1 MTFIGYKLQKRG
13 TMAVTVRLT
22 DQRANEL
29 STLMRR
35 CDRTAV
41 WVATQALLAAAH
53 ARTTTPLP
61 LADYLGRQQ
70 HTRRVFIE
78 LRGDALDL
86 VDGLA
91 ITHTVD
97 GQSAPSRH
105 TIVRAALAH
114 LVDSCG
120 GAEEAA
126 AHLGGFDA
134 GNAQGRGV
142 A

>member
-1 MTFIGYKLQKRG
+1 
-13 TMAVTVRLT
+13 MAVTVRLT
-22 DQRANEL
+22 DQRATEL
-29 STLMRR
+29 STLMSR

-70 HTRRVFIE
+70 HTRRRVFIE

-91 ITHTVD
+91 IAHTID
-97 GQSAPSRH
+97 GQPAPSRH
-105 TIVRAALAH
+105 TIVRAALAC

-120 GAEEAA
+120 GAEAA
-126 AHLGGFDA
+126 AARLGGVGDETS
-134 GNAQGRGV
+134 QGREV

>member
-1 MTFIGYKLQKRG
+1 
-13 TMAVTVRLT
+13 MAVTIRVT
-22 DQRANEL
+22 DQRAEEL

-53 ARTTTPLP
+53 AHTISPAP

-70 HTRRVFIE
+70 DTRRVFIE

-86 VDGLA
+86 ADGLVIA
-91 ITHTVD
+91 HTVN
-97 GQSAPSRH
+97 GQTAPSRH

-114 LVDSCG
+114 LVDSRG
-120 GAEEAA
+120 GADAAA
-126 AHLGGFDA
+126 AHLGGFGA
-134 GNAQGRGV
+134 ESAQGRGV

>member
-1 MTFIGYKLQKRG
+1 
-13 TMAVTVRLT
+13 MAVTVRLT
-22 DQRANEL
+22 DQRASEL
-29 STLMRR
+29 STLTRR

-53 ARTTTPLP
+53 AQTTTPQP

-91 ITHTVD
+91 IAHTVA
-97 GQSAPSRH
+97 GQAAPSRH
-105 TIVRAALAH
+105 TIVRAAIAR

-120 GAEEAA
+120 GAEAAA

-134 GNAQGRGV
+134 DDAEGGERHDHAAAQN
-142 A
+142 

>member
-1 MTFIGYKLQKRG
+1 
-13 TMAVTVRLT
+13 MAVTVRLT
-22 DQRANEL
+22 DQRAAEL
-29 STLMRR
+29 STLTRR

-53 ARTTTPLP
+53 AHTTAPLP
-61 LADYLGRQQ
+61 LAAHLGRQQ

-86 VDGLA
+86 VDGLVIA
-91 ITHTVD
+91 HTVP
-97 GQSAPSRH
+97 GQAAPSRH
-105 TIVRAALAH
+105 MIVRAAIAH

-120 GAEEAA
+120 SAEAAA
-126 AHLGGFDA
+126 AHLGGF
-134 GNAQGRGV
+134 NAENAHGKGV

>member
-1 MTFIGYKLQKRG
+1 
-13 TMAVTVRLT
+13 MAVTVRLT
-22 DQRANEL
+22 DQRAAEL
-29 STLMRR
+29 STLTRR

-53 ARTTTPLP
+53 AHTTSPLP

-91 ITHTVD
+91 IAHTVT
-97 GQSAPSRH
+97 GQATPSRH
-105 TIVRAALAH
+105 TIVRAAIAR

-120 GAEEAA
+120 GAEAAA

-134 GNAQGRGV
+134 DSAQGRGV